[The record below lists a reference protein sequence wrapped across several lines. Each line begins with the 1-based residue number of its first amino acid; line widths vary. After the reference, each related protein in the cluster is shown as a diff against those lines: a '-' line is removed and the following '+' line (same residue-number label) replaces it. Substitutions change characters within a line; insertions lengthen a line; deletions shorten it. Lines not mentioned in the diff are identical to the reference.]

1 VGQYWCSICGRDYAQ
16 QQGFMQHYRDGHEV
30 SLCIHCGDFECH
42 RRNQL
47 KENPEEQHP
56 GVNLSAAL
64 GEGIRSRRK
73 TTIIK
78 NHRRR
83 QRAPPSTIERARWV
97 FANTRLCSSSLLPAE
112 VVEVASISLP
122 AMSPVC
128 YDLQPESVE

>member
-1 VGQYWCSICGRDYAQ
+1 
-16 QQGFMQHYRDGHEV
+16 MQHYRDGHEV
-30 SLCIHCGDFECH
+30 SLCIRCGDFECH